1 MSENDNEAF
10 EIAAS
15 HLQED
20 STCFLPH
27 VADCHLPLICLSSAV
42 KRKGTCLAVMTRKD
56 APKVHLCRRKHR
68 GT

>member
-20 STCFLPH
+20 STCFLPLL
-27 VADCHLPLICLSSAV
+27 DGGMPRL
-42 KRKGTCLAVMTRKD
+42 
-56 APKVHLCRRKHR
+56 
-68 GT
+68 